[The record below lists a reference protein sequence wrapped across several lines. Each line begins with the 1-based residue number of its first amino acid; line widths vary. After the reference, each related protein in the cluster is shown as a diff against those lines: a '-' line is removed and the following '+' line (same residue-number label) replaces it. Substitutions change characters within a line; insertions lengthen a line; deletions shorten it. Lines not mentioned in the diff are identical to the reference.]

1 MNHVSRLLC
10 VTWQESACTRQFPIV
25 VTPLFSEWRTSAIRK
40 PLLWHYADIWHIT
53 FASWKRVLFFLK
65 KKSHLSK
72 ALGPGARPSLAKQ
85 WLVSQPRAHAPLPLH
100 AATEPYSSSQQT
112 ASTYGWLCHTC
123 FLPQCSAVGKGL
135 LIKNQGSSSGI
146 READLNLAPLPVKLW
161 CEGPGASGLPF
172 QIDSIC

>member
-1 MNHVSRLLC
+1 MARVCMHPTVSYCGNSIVFWVENLSHQEASALTLRRYLAYHLC
-10 VTWQESACTRQFPIV
+10 F
-25 VTPLFSEWRTSAIRK
+25 LKKSAI
-40 PLLWHYADIWHIT
+40 
-53 FASWKRVLFFLK
+53 FLK